1 MVLVHFQVCTIIP
14 ADAAGIIIIFTAS
27 DSMRRKKST
36 IDTMVTSGASKSPH
50 RVDRTNCLA
59 LLTNSTHSEALVQTA
74 WLVESVGCVR
84 LVDRGMEML

>member
-14 ADAAGIIIIFTAS
+14 TDAADIIIFTAS
-27 DSMRRKKST
+27 DSMRRKEST
-36 IDTMVTSGASKSPH
+36 SNTMVTSGASKSPH
-50 RVDRTNCLA
+50 RVHRTNCLA

-84 LVDRGMEML
+84 LVGGMEML